1 MNFAGLRREMKSISV
16 PCPAAGTR
24 LVDQV
29 LHENQA
35 PSPSCFL
42 LGMGGEWRVSEMAR
56 RTQSRTSQRCSVA
69 PSLRDSFLVCP
80 FVFFHASSCH
90 TAHCPSVLVPTPQLR
105 CKHVST
111 TLTSSHSFPYKGPCG
126 RRNPNQ
132 PIKTSLTL
140 SRNEKVRNKHQTS
153 TADGRI

>member
-42 LGMGGEWRVSEMAR
+42 LGTGGEWRVSEMAR
-56 RTQSRTSQRCSVA
+56 RTQSCTYQHCSVA
-69 PSLRDSFLVCP
+69 LSLRDSSLVSPFIFL
-80 FVFFHASSCH
+80 HASSCH
-90 TAHCPSVLVPTPQLR
+90 TAHGQSVLVPTPQLR

-111 TLTSSHSFPYKGPCG
+111 TLTSSHGFPYKGPYG

-140 SRNEKVRNKHQTS
+140 SRNEKVQNKHHTP
-153 TADGRI
+153 TADGRV